1 MQLKPNHMTGK
12 LKSTMFTLMVMAST
26 IIYGQAPTH
35 LPQRNPEPVG
45 FFESNENIVFFV
57 VIPII
62 IAIIY
67 VIWRVRISKHK

>member
-1 MQLKPNHMTGK
+1 MQLRPNQMTTK
-12 LKSTMFTLMVMAST
+12 LKIALYTLMVMGT
-26 IIYGQAPTH
+26 TVLYGQAPTH

-45 FFESNENIVFFV
+45 FFESSENIVFFV